1 MYHYLVFVPLAL
13 IISAAALAL
22 PPFYR
27 SCGIQGSGA
36 DHLRLRLCSGPVCGD
51 RGFQLLR

>member
-22 PPFYR
+22 P
-27 SCGIQGSGA
+27 
-36 DHLRLRLCSGPVCGD
+36 
-51 RGFQLLR
+51 

>member
-1 MYHYLVFVPLAL
+1 MYQYLVFVPLAL
-13 IISAAALAL
+13 IFSAAALAL
-22 PPFYR
+22 VYR

>member
-13 IISAAALAL
+13 IISAAAAL
-22 PPFYR
+22 VYR

-36 DHLRLRLCSGPVCGD
+36 DHLRLRLYSGPVCGD